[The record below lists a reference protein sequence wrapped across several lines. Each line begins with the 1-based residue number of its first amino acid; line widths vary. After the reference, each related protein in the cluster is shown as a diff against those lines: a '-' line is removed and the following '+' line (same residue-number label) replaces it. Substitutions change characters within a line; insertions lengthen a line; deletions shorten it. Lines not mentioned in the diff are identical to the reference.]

1 MDMIEA
7 LICKM
12 DMTEAPV
19 EEEDVNHCKMDM
31 IEALTENKA
40 MVGLHVKIARASL
53 GDIVLYR
60 LLFVDT
66 ILSGKA
72 SRRPYSGMYSAF
84 SM

>member
-7 LICKM
+7 LMCKM
-12 DMTEAPV
+12 DMTEVPI

-31 IEALTENKA
+31 IEALTENKS

-60 LLFVDT
+60 DCCLPIQYYQVKQVNLHLT
-66 ILSGKA
+66 L
-72 SRRPYSGMYSAF
+72 
-84 SM
+84 